1 MYSFVNWFNN
11 FQTRYRLKKFIIP
24 IVLVLTI
31 IFLPDDVFAR
41 TEVRLLKAD
50 YGEVAR
56 CVDQECINGTF
67 YADIGPVHRIMI
79 VQDGYSIPANMKYKW
94 YLDFSLSYTPSR
106 LSSLGVRVGQSG
118 NTWMTP
124 TWNYEVVNSYFDSV
138 YGSPTNRYHV
148 NATFTTLNQGDTI
161 YTDIDLGEDI
171 WVYNFTLYAW
181 RLTALGSETND
192 IIFNQTQELIDNQN
206 KNQQETNDRLDK
218 IDDTL
223 NDDDV
228 SSSESEISS
237 FFDNFNLKDNG
248 GISGVIILPL
258 RVIEG
263 LVSGGTCSN
272 LEFSIF
278 GKDVYFPS
286 GCILWSNAPSS
297 IVLIYQTL
305 ICGLFGYILCI
316 RLFKDVES
324 LKNPNDSGV
333 STLDL

>member
-1 MYSFVNWFNN
+1 M
-11 FQTRYRLKKFIIP
+11 KKYKFLFLFLLFGFFFIP
-24 IVLVLTI
+24 K
-31 IFLPDDVFAR
+31 DVFAR
-41 TEVRLLKAD
+41 TEVRLLKGD
-50 YGEVAR
+50 YTEVAR

-67 YADIGPVHRIMI
+67 YADVGPVKRIML

-94 YLDFSLSYTPSR
+94 YLDFSLSYTPST
-106 LSSLGVRVGQSG
+106 LSALGIRVGQSG

-124 TWNYEVVNSYFDSV
+124 TWNYEVVNRYFDSV

-223 NDDDV
+223 NDDDT
-228 SSSESEISS
+228 SSSESQIDGFFNNFEDNHHGLSSVISAPLVFIRNLLNHS
-237 FFDNFNLKDNG
+237 CEPLRLKLPFVDTYVNLPCMKSIYQEHFGLFFNLYQT
-248 GISGVIILPL
+248 ITTGVIAYAVFIRMFATIKGLQDPQNDK
-258 RVIEG
+258 IE
-263 LVSGGTCSN
+263 VFN
-272 LEFSIF
+272 L
-278 GKDVYFPS
+278 
-286 GCILWSNAPSS
+286 
-297 IVLIYQTL
+297 
-305 ICGLFGYILCI
+305 
-316 RLFKDVES
+316 
-324 LKNPNDSGV
+324 
-333 STLDL
+333 